1 MFPDFLHLNPSYNQA
16 YHELSKEEYEGFMR
30 WFHPAHPPRYDREVA
45 RTKRQAGQESF
56 EFNSEEA
63 ESGDWGDWG
72 PPSACSRTCGGGVS
86 TEERTCSS
94 GTCSGPDKRFA
105 SCSLQD
111 CPRGSRDFR
120 QR

>member
-1 MFPDFLHLNPSYNQA
+1 
-16 YHELSKEEYEGFMR
+16 MR
-30 WFHPAHPPRYDREVA
+30 WFHPAHPPRYDRAVA
-45 RTKRQAGQESF
+45 RTKRQAGLESY
-56 EFNSEEA
+56 EFNSEEE

-120 QR
+120 QRYRQALLSLVKNQLTAPKAPY